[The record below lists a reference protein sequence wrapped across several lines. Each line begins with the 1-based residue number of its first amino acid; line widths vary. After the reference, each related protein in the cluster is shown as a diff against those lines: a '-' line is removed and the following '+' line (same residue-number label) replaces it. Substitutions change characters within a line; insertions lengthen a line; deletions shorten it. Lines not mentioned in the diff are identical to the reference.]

1 MAQVR
6 VRRRLDA
13 KEPQER
19 CQTQQAR
26 LGFLGARWL
35 GVQSRCLRRTGPK
48 CRTFLQ
54 HHLASEVTSH
64 QSSHALLVST
74 SQSRPRV
81 KCRKW
86 LTGEKSIEVT
96 VWKKKKKNHWDERYC
111 GYS

>member
-6 VRRRLDA
+6 VRHRLDA
-13 KEPQER
+13 KEPQELF
-19 CQTQQAR
+19 QTQQAH
-26 LGFLGARWL
+26 LGFLGAWWL
-35 GVQSRCLRRTGPK
+35 GFQSRCLRRTGSK

-64 QSSHALLVST
+64 QSSHTLLVST
-74 SQSRPRV
+74 SQNQPRV

-96 VWKKKKKNHWDERYC
+96 VWEKKKPWDERYC